1 MDIARYFIER
11 KVTSWMVTLILLVGG
26 ILAFLSLG
34 RLEDP
39 EFSIKQVNIITQYPG
54 ATPSQV
60 EDEVTYLLEREMQ
73 NLPYVKQIFSTS
85 TAGLSKLSVEMKD
98 TIRGDTLGQVWDEVR
113 KKIRDLEEQ
122 LPPGAD
128 SPRVV
133 DDFSDVY
140 GILYALSAETEGA
153 FEAHE
158 LTTIASDLGKELAL
172 VEGVSKV
179 TVSGAQREQINI
191 EIPRHNLVAMG
202 IPVEQIAGL
211 LNEQNVVSH
220 SGFVNVGED
229 YVRLS
234 PTGEFNSLE
243 ELGLLTITSAQ
254 TGQTVKLKDIAE
266 ISRGYMDPSSHVIR
280 HNGRSAIA
288 LGVSFLPDVN
298 VVDVGEHVRDKLQ
311 SSMTLV
317 PQGIMLEPIYF
328 QGDEVEKAV
337 NGFIMSLVQAV
348 VIVIVVLL
356 VFMGLKSGVLIGMI
370 LAITILGTFIVM
382 DWVGLALQRISLGG
396 LIVALGMLVDNAI
409 VVTEGILIG
418 LKRGKTKLQAASDVV
433 KQTQWPLAGA
443 TVIAITAFA
452 PMGLSPDSIG
462 EFVGS
467 LFWVLLI
474 SLTISWFT
482 AVTLTPFFCDLLFK
496 EDIAAGEDEERD
508 PYRGVIF
515 SVYKKILSVA
525 MGHRWVTI
533 ALLVS
538 ALAGA
543 GYGFTFVKQA
553 FFPSSLTPL
562 FYAELRYPSATN
574 LETTQA
580 KAQALEQKLAD
591 DKRVNFVTAT
601 FNQGLPR
608 FILTYMAMESGYNNV
623 QLVVRTHRVED
634 IDALLNDIHQYLS
647 DEQPEA
653 HFTLR
658 KLQLGPGGGAKLETR
673 FSGPDA
679 DVLRDL
685 SEQAKSVYR
694 SDPNLEGIRD
704 DWKDQ
709 VKVLQPVFNAEKAS
723 ELGISKTDYDSALLT
738 QLQGQQVG
746 AFRDGTKLLP
756 IVATLPERER
766 DSVDRLKDIQ
776 IFTNG
781 TYVNLTEVTER
792 FDIIWENPVIERRDR
807 QRTITA
813 MADPHINSPYNA
825 DQLFKRTRDAIE
837 AIDLPPGYSMEFG
850 GEWEDSNMARE
861 NMIRLAPMGY
871 LFMFVITVLLFNSVK
886 ETLVVWFCIPLMMIG
901 IATGLLVLDVAF
913 GFMGFIGLLSLSG
926 MVIKNGIVLID
937 QVNVEIRDGK
947 DHYSAVFDAAV
958 SRLRPVFMA
967 ALTTILGLA
976 PLFLDPFF
984 KDMAVVIS
992 FGLGF
997 ATVLTLV
1004 AVPTFYVVFFNA
1016 RKPAATPGD

>member
-54 ATPSQV
+54 ATPAQV

-122 LPPGAD
+122 LPPGAN

-140 GILYALSAETEGA
+140 GILYAVSAESEGA

-298 VVDVGEHVRDKLQ
+298 VVDVGERVRDKLQ

-496 EDIAAGEDEERD
+496 EDIAAGEDEDRD
-508 PYRGVIF
+508 PYRGIIF

-580 KAQALEQKLAD
+580 KAQALEEKLAD
-591 DKRVNFVTAT
+591 DDRVNFVTAT

-608 FILTYMAMESGYNNV
+608 FILTYMSMESGYNNV

-634 IDALLNDIHQYLS
+634 IDPLLNDIHQYLS
-647 DEQPEA
+647 DEQPEV

-685 SEQAKSVYR
+685 AEQAKSVYR
-694 SDPNLEGIRD
+694 ADPNLEGVRD

-756 IVATLPERER
+756 IVATVPERER

-825 DQLFKRTRDAIE
+825 DQLFKRTRDDIA

-1016 RKPAATPGD
+1016 KKPVSATH

>member
-11 KVTSWMVTLILLVGG
+11 KVTSWMVTLILLIGG

-54 ATPSQV
+54 ATPAQV

-73 NLPYVKQIFSTS
+73 NLPYVKQILSTS
-85 TAGLSKLSVEMKD
+85 TAGLSKLSIEMKD
-98 TIRGDTLGQVWDEVR
+98 TTPGDSLGQVWDEVR

-122 LPPGAD
+122 LPPGAE
-128 SPRVV
+128 SPRVI

-140 GILYALSAETEGA
+140 GILFALSGETEGA
-153 FEAHE
+153 FAAHE
-158 LTTIASDLGKELAL
+158 LTTIGSDLGKELAL

-179 TVSGAQREQINI
+179 TVSGSQREQINI

-234 PTGEFNSLE
+234 PTGEFNSLD

-266 ISRGYMDPSSHVIR
+266 ISRGYQTPSSHVIH

-288 LGVSFLPDVN
+288 LGVSFLPGVN
-298 VVDVGEHVRDKLQ
+298 VVEVGQRVREKLNA
-311 SSMTLV
+311 SMSLV
-317 PQGIMLEPIYF
+317 PQGVVLEPIYF
-328 QGDEVEKAV
+328 QGDEVEQAV
-337 NGFIMSLVQAV
+337 NGFIMSLVQAI

-356 VFMGLKSGVLIGMI
+356 IFMGFKSGLLIGLI

-382 DWVGLALQRISLGG
+382 DMVGLALQRISLGG

-496 EDIAAGEDEERD
+496 EDIAAGDSEERD

-515 SVYKKILSVA
+515 TVYKRILSLA
-525 MGHRWVTI
+525 MNHRWITI
-533 ALLVS
+533 VLLVS

-543 GYGFTFVKQA
+543 GYGFSFVKQA

-574 LETTQA
+574 LETTEA
-580 KAQALEQKLAD
+580 KVQALEAELASD
-591 DKRVNFVTAT
+591 DRVNFVTAT

-634 IDALLNDIHQYLS
+634 IDPLLNDIHEYLS
-647 DEQPEA
+647 DEQPEV

-673 FSGPDA
+673 FSGPNA

-685 SEQAKSVYR
+685 SEQAKDIYR
-694 SDPNLEGIRD
+694 SDSNLEGIRD

-756 IVATLPERER
+756 IVATVPERER

-825 DQLFKRTRDAIE
+825 DQLFKRTRAEIE
-837 AIDLPPGYSMEFG
+837 AIELPVGYSMEFG

-861 NMIRLAPMGY
+861 NMVRLAPMGY

-901 IATGLLVLDVAF
+901 IATGLLVLDVPF

-937 QVNVEIRDGK
+937 QVNVEIREGK
-947 DHYSAVFDAAV
+947 DHYSAMFDAAV

-1004 AVPTFYVVFFNA
+1004 AVPVFYVVFFNA
-1016 RKPAATPGD
+1016 KQSDSQSA